1 MKENEKKE
9 LTKYYNLIHKENEY
23 VEIKYNNKE
32 TVTVNGADEFVK
44 NIGYLLDINV
54 KQIWSTPNGSTN
66 EINDY
71 FTDDIID
78 TLYCLIGDFDFSGS
92 EHKSENQVYADY
104 EQFENEHLSKLND
117 IGFYPSIIIHSG
129 GGVHLYWLM
138 DKNIGHLS
146 NTEYSDLCEKA
157 YQVGFAD
164 ENRYVTFNECR
175 NKSRC
180 LRVPFTPN
188 PKHNKSAEIVE
199 INENVY
205 SLECIESLFDREK
218 IKAKTVQKPKPK
230 AKRDISQIENDPK
243 FKWIRKGRLDLK
255 RLNGDGEYASDS
267 EKDYAVCWYLAV
279 NGWSDDQIKEIFEK
293 YKNHADNHYF
303 EAGNGRL
310 AYLER
315 TLDRIDKAEIKKAQN
330 RQHAKI
336 TKINGEPNIRKMIEY
351 VDNHPEIYTNNM
363 LQLFSS
369 TRIFDN
375 GLWKVADENIKSK
388 LVYEYFKNEFDLYLK
403 PDEVSNLVKTLN
415 RHDIN
420 HLNHIEYLNKF
431 LDVIPILL
439 NDGTVYYYPSTCEH
453 EFKPGPANKED
464 IALFRLNVKYDK
476 SYFTE
481 TWRNGGLFEKTIT
494 RFYDEI
500 GIEALQY
507 MFASVLVPNYE
518 PDKVLIIYGSAGE
531 SKTTLINAFESL
543 FNVGAISSTNL
554 SNVNGRFQ
562 FVLMENSICN
572 ITKELSE
579 DNKLPVNVMK
589 ALSGGE
595 SNIESEHKQKDKQN
609 VKLFCKHIIVTNDM
623 PKFRYD
629 QAVKRRFMFTIA
641 SNGLAEHE
649 RDTTFRNRFIRDER
663 GNLLRFIFEGLNNL
677 CKNKF
682 KPPKGHDVIYE
693 EFAEEADTYTKF
705 VSDCFEKS
713 GSGEYVMSAH
723 IKPIYQSW
731 IKFNDYE
738 NIIKVGKKDT
748 VIKEFRR
755 GCGNKGF
762 TIKECRPYVKK
773 SQVRAYSGIRLKKNW
788 FDILLN
794 NHNIKDADEY
804 EKFYS
809 KDITDEIF
817 ETAKTAQDS

>member
-1 MKENEKKE
+1 MKENTKRE
-9 LTKYYNLIHKENEY
+9 LIKYYNLLHKENEY
-23 VEIKYNNKE
+23 VEIKYNQKE
-32 TVTVNGADEFVK
+32 TVTVNSADEFVK
-44 NIGYLLDINV
+44 NIGYLLDNNV

-66 EINDY
+66 EVNNY

-78 TLYCLIGDFDFSGS
+78 TSYCLIADFDFSDS
-92 EHKSENQVYADY
+92 EHKSDNQVYVDY
-104 EQFENEHLSKLND
+104 EQFKNEHLKRLND
-117 IGFYPSIIIHSG
+117 IGFYPSIIVHSG
-129 GGVHLYWLM
+129 GGVHLYWIV
-138 DKNIGHLS
+138 DQNIGNLS

-164 ENRYVTFNECR
+164 ENRYVTFNECT

-180 LRVPFTPN
+180 LRVPYTPN
-188 PKHNKSAEIVE
+188 SKQNKSAEIVE
-199 INENVY
+199 INDNVY
-205 SLECIESLFDREK
+205 SLDYIKSLFDRENIK
-218 IKAKTVQKPKPK
+218 VKPVQKAKTKTKH
-230 AKRDISQIENDPK
+230 DISQIENDPK
-243 FKWIRKGRLDLK
+243 FKWMINVDDDKKLKGKGTYNNDRSRKDQAICWHLLV
-255 RLNGDGEYASDS
+255 NGYTDEDIHAIYEKYMNHEGHKYF
-267 EKDYAVCWYLAV
+267 EKDNQRFSYL
-279 NGWSDDQIKEIFEK
+279 QT
-293 YKNHADNHYF
+293 
-303 EAGNGRL
+303 
-310 AYLER
+310 
-315 TLDRIDKAEIKKAQN
+315 TLDNIDHKDIERRIKQSNAGLIKD
-330 RQHAKI
+330 
-336 TKINGEPNIRKMIEY
+336 NGGPNIRKMIEY
-351 VDNHPEIYTNNM
+351 VDNHPEIYTNDM

-420 HLNHIEYLNKF
+420 HLNHIEYLNRY
-431 LDVIPILL
+431 LDVIPILF

-453 EFKPGPANKED
+453 EFKPGSANKED

-481 TWRNGGLFEKTIT
+481 TWRSGGLFEKTIT
-494 RFYDEI
+494 RFYDET

-629 QAVKRRFMFTIA
+629 QAVKRRFMFAIA

-677 CKNKF
+677 CRNKF

-705 VSDCFEKS
+705 VSDCFEKC
-713 GSGEYVMSAH
+713 GSDEYVMSAH

-748 VIKEFRR
+748 VIKEFKR

-762 TIKECRPYVKK
+762 AIKECRPYIKK
-773 SQVRAYSGIRLKKNW
+773 SQVRAYSGIRLKKSW
-788 FDILLN
+788 FDRLLS
-794 NHNIKDADEY
+794 NHNIKYVDEY

-817 ETAKTAQDS
+817 ETAQGS